1 MDFPTQI
8 HLPTSTELAN
18 RHGGVGGFNPDLN
31 PSHAL
36 EYEAGVRGS
45 YSTIFQFDLT
55 GYIINIKDEL
65 IPFEVLTDAS
75 GGQDYYRNAGSADHR
90 GAELSL
96 IYYPLASPK
105 AHMSIKY
112 FDASFKN
119 YVVKGIDYSGNKV
132 PGITPVM
139 VAAELTYNTP
149 VKLYVSTLMQIFG
162 NVTANDANTANAN
175 HYKVFDLDIGHDGIS
190 IGKDKKTK
198 LILSGGISNIFN
210 TQYIG
215 SVTINAT
222 ADRYYEPAPGRSFF
236 LNARLL
242 YK

>member
-1 MDFPTQI
+1 
-8 HLPTSTELAN
+8 
-18 RHGGVGGFNPDLN
+18 
-31 PSHAL
+31 
-36 EYEAGVRGS
+36 
-45 YSTIFQFDLT
+45 
-55 GYIINIKDEL
+55 
-65 IPFEVLTDAS
+65 
-75 GGQDYYRNAGSADHR
+75 
-90 GAELSL
+90 
-96 IYYPLASPK
+96 
-105 AHMSIKY
+105 MSIKY